1 MRLPDNKLTRT
12 VTRRSVLIAL
22 TVLVAVLIIVD
33 IALAADPEPGNTW
46 SELVRSAAAAT
57 PVVPWLA
64 GLVMGHWFH
73 PGDELEPVIDP
84 PGNALV
90 LLVLSGVVLVIGTVV
105 NVPPWLPFVV
115 AAPIGAFV
123 WPVDTPAM
131 PPAAMRG

>member
-1 MRLPDNKLTRT
+1 MRLPDNPFVRM
-12 VTRRSVLIAL
+12 VTRRSVLVAL
-22 TVLVAVLIIVD
+22 TVLVAVLIVID
-33 IALAADPEPGNTW
+33 IALATDPEPGNTW
-46 SELVRSAAAAT
+46 SELMRSAAEAT

-90 LLVLSGVVLVIGTVV
+90 LLALSGIVLVIGAVV
-105 NVPPWLPFVV
+105 RVPPWLPFVV